1 MSLIIA
7 SLAVYKLMQALD
19 ALTPR
24 EAMPWVKVLAGTA
37 LGYGAAAIARLDD
50 LLLSGLAVATL
61 AGSVHAVLR
70 LVTLVGDLARKRS
83 LR

>member
-1 MSLIIA
+1 MEYLVC

-19 ALTPR
+19 ALAPR
-24 EAMPWVKVLAGTA
+24 EAMPWVKVLAGIV
-37 LGYGAAAIARLDD
+37 LGYGAAAIARLDHV
-50 LLLSGLAVATL
+50 LLSGLAVATL

>member
-7 SLAVYKLMQALD
+7 SLAVYKVMQTLD

-24 EAMPWVKVLAGTA
+24 EAMPWVKVLAGIA
-37 LGYGAAAIARLDD
+37 LGYGAAALARLDD
-50 LLLSGLAVATL
+50 LLLSGLAVAAL

>member
-1 MSLIIA
+1 MALILA
-7 SLAVYKLMQALD
+7 SLAVYKVMQALD

-24 EAMPWVKVLAGTA
+24 EAMPWVKVLAGIL
-37 LGYGAAAIARLDD
+37 LGYVGALIARLDY
-50 LLLSGLAVATL
+50 LALSGLAVATL

-70 LVTLVGDLARKRS
+70 LITLVGDLARKRS

>member
-7 SLAVYKLMQALD
+7 SLAVYKVMQTLD

-24 EAMPWVKVLAGTA
+24 EAMPWVKVLAGIA
-37 LGYGAAAIARLDD
+37 LGYGAAALARLDD
-50 LLLSGLAVATL
+50 VLLSGLAVAAL

>member
-7 SLAVYKLMQALD
+7 SLAVYKVMQTLD

-24 EAMPWVKVLAGTA
+24 EAMPWVKVLAGIA
-37 LGYGAAAIARLDD
+37 LGYGAAALARLDNIV
-50 LLLSGLAVATL
+50 LSGLAVASL

>member
-1 MSLIIA
+1 MSLVIA

-24 EAMPWVKVLAGTA
+24 EAMPWVKVLAGVA
-37 LGYGAAAIARLDD
+37 LGYGAAAIAQLDD
-50 LLLSGLAVATL
+50 LVLSGLAVATL

>member
-1 MSLIIA
+1 MSLILA

-24 EAMPWVKVLAGTA
+24 EAMPWVKVLAGVV
-37 LGYGAAAIARLDD
+37 LGYGAAAIARLEH
-50 LLLSGLAVATL
+50 LAISGLAVATL

-70 LVTLVGDLARKRS
+70 LLTLAGDLTRKRS

>member
-7 SLAVYKLMQALD
+7 SLAVYKLMQTLD
-19 ALTPR
+19 ALSPR
-24 EAMPWVKVLAGTA
+24 EAMPWVKVLAGIA
-37 LGYGAAAIARLDD
+37 LGYGAAAVARLDD
-50 LLLSGLAVATL
+50 VILSGLAVATL